1 MPYTIT
7 MEPNFLRI
15 VLHGVLTPQDL
26 RTLAAALAAIDIQLV
41 VAPHRLIDMRAVIAP
56 YLTYPDVQ
64 AYTARR
70 QAQPFAN
77 TVRVAIVAPRPIH
90 LGFARMYQN
99 LNEQPQV
106 AIEIFAAVADAETWL
121 RAE

>member
-1 MPYTIT
+1 MPYILN
-7 MEPNFLRI
+7 MEPTFLRI
-15 VLHGVLTPQDL
+15 VLHGALTYQDL
-26 RTLAAALAAIDIQLV
+26 HALADDLAAIDMQQA

-70 QAQPFAN
+70 QAYPLVNA
-77 TVRVAIVAPRPIH
+77 VKLAIVAPRPIH

-99 LNEQPQV
+99 LNQRPQMV
-106 AIEIFAAVADAETWL
+106 IETFATLADAEAWL
-121 RAE
+121 RSE